1 MVWSKDPAKN
11 ETNFPGN
18 ADLWM
23 RGVFKTLGDAVLI
36 ITPDRK
42 LVEINPAAEE
52 MLGYRTEEL
61 RGRSVEIIHIDH
73 DNFIKAGQII
83 NRAFEKG
90 ETARFRNRLKRRDGR
105 SFPISNTVSLL
116 HDDQGRPVG
125 ILNIVRDLT
134 DWINIEQE
142 LERQVADRTASL
154 EEISNRFATIL
165 EQAPVGILSIDHS
178 GNITEANPA
187 ALRVL
192 GSPGRE
198 QTMKLNVLQLPA
210 LAESGMTKVFE
221 KVLQSGEPQDME
233 AWYTSLWGK
242 KAYLRARLVP
252 RLDKDGRRVGVI
264 QILEDAT
271 ASRQAEAQ
279 LRKLYQAVE
288 SSPVS
293 VVITSLDGAIE
304 YVNPRFCQTTGFSKE
319 EVEGENPRLLKS
331 GEQSP
336 HVYNELWQAITNGR
350 PWRGELQNRKR
361 NGELYWERAHISPV
375 IDETGR
381 VTNFVAVKEDI
392 TEQKRVEAEL
402 EESRREAESANQAKS
417 VFLANMSH
425 EIRTPMNAIIGMT
438 ELTLDTD
445 LTDEQRDYL
454 ETVKSSGEHLLNLID
469 NILDLSKIE
478 AGKMDLEAGRFNLRS
493 AVDGV
498 LKGLATRAVSRGLEI
513 SSRFHPETPELL
525 IGDPIRLRQIILN
538 LVGNAVKFTAQ
549 GQVRVEIEPMTKL
562 TDRVELRII
571 VSDTGP
577 GLSPEQQE
585 IIFEP
590 FSQADNSTTRKYGGS
605 GLGLTISKR
614 LVELM
619 GGQIWV
625 NSQPGQGATFGFTAW
640 FDLDRTAAPVE
651 TDDPVGDPGRP
662 TVVKGVDLSELNI
675 LVAEDNPVNQKM
687 TLVMLERRGAR
698 VTVVSNGRQAVE
710 ATRRER
716 FDLILMDVQMPEMD
730 GLEATEI
737 IRRELTVAGGCPPI
751 IALTA
756 HAMKGDREKF
766 LAAGMDDY
774 LSKPMAPQKLYRA
787 VEQAV
792 MKKYCLID

>member
-1 MVWSKDPAKN
+1 MVWSNSPKNN
-11 ETNFPGN
+11 ETTFPGN

-23 RGVFKTLGDAVLI
+23 RGVFSTLGDAVLI
-36 ITPDRK
+36 ITPDRR
-42 LVEINPAAEE
+42 LVEINPAGEK
-52 MLGYRTEEL
+52 MLGYRAEEL
-61 RGRSVEIIHIDH
+61 RGKSVEIIHVDH
-73 DNFIKAGQII
+73 EKFIEAGEII
-83 NRAFEKG
+83 NRAFRRG
-90 ETARFRNRLKRRDGR
+90 ETARFRNRLKRKNGQI
-105 SFPISNTVSLL
+105 FPIGNTVSLL
-116 HDDQGRPVG
+116 HDDQNRPVG

-134 DWINIEQE
+134 EWVNVEQE

-154 EEISNRFATIL
+154 EEINSRFATIL
-165 EQAPVGILSIDHS
+165 EQAPVGILSIDLN
-178 GNITEANPA
+178 GYVTEANPA

-192 GSPGRE
+192 GSPSRE
-198 QTMKLNVLQLPA
+198 QTTKLNVLTLPT
-210 LAESGMTKVFE
+210 LAESDIGKLFE
-221 KVLQSGEPQDME
+221 EVLRTGQPQSME
-233 AWYTSLWGK
+233 SWYTSHWGK

-271 ASRQAEAQ
+271 ASRQAEAE

-304 YVNPRFCQTTGFSKE
+304 YVNPRFCQTTGYTRE
-319 EVEGENPRLLKS
+319 EAHGQNPRILKS
-331 GEQSP
+331 GKQSP

-350 PWRGELQNRKR
+350 PWRGELLNRKK
-361 NGELYWERAHISPV
+361 NGELYWESAHISPV
-375 IDETGR
+375 IDESGQ

-392 TEQKRVEAEL
+392 TERKRVEAEL

-445 LTDEQRDYL
+445 LTEEQRDYL
-454 ETVKSSGEHLLNLID
+454 ETVKNSGEHLLNLID

-478 AGKMDLEAGRFNLRS
+478 AGKMDLEDSRFNLRT
-493 AVDGV
+493 AIEGV
-498 LKGLATRAVSRGLEI
+498 IKGLAARAVGRGLEI
-513 SSRFHPETPELL
+513 SSRFSPGTPELL

-538 LVGNAVKFTAQ
+538 LVGNAVKFTTQ
-549 GQVRVEIEPMTKL
+549 GQVRVEVEPEEERTGRVKL
-562 TDRVELRII
+562 KITVA
-571 VSDTGP
+571 DTGP
-577 GLSPEQQE
+577 GLSPEQQGV
-585 IIFEP
+585 IFEP
-590 FSQADNSTTRKYGGS
+590 FSQADNSTTRKFGGS

-614 LVELM
+614 LVEM
-619 GGQIWV
+619 MDGRIWV
-625 NSQPGQGATFGFTAW
+625 DSQLGQGATFGFNAW
-640 FDLDRTAAPVE
+640 FKLDQTSTPAETTDQSAGRT
-651 TDDPVGDPGRP
+651 DGRNSE
-662 TVVKGVDLSELNI
+662 KIDLSKLSI

-687 TLVMLERRGAR
+687 TRVMLERKGAR

-710 ATRRER
+710 ATRKES

-737 IRRELTVAGGCPPI
+737 IRRELADDDACPPI

-774 LSKPMAPQKLYRA
+774 LSKPMVPQKLYQAVGRA
-787 VEQAV
+787 VL
-792 MKKYCLID
+792 KKNCLLD